1 MTEFHFTR
9 FPGSAAGEELQV
21 RLVRGR
27 LPLVEVPDTW
37 WGTIGKVTGRR
48 CDHAGNCAEA
58 IKADLQVLKVTKK
71 YVSGKYVADFNGRN
85 LEGQFS
91 VKYRQKR
98 PLCICECKDVN
109 PWLEWS
115 LMKSA
120 AKSELFSKLPS
131 VDTLVRAS
139 SLAPLV
145 TSHGSAAVTDAVR
158 IVLSRLRE
166 EVCDSRMDER
176 SLDLALGGLSAAVE
190 RQLRQSLG
198 YSLLPL
204 INATGVILHT
214 NLGRAPLAAAALD
227 RVRVTAGSYSNLEFD
242 LSTGERGK
250 RDVHLD
256 RLFQKLLDDVLPS
269 FARLDGRGRP
279 SLRGSEPT
287 ISTAISTIVVNNNAA
302 AVLLALNSLAEGGEV
317 IVSRGELVEIGGSF
331 RIPDVMSRSNAT
343 LREVGTTNRTRI
355 ADYERAINDR
365 TRLLLRV
372 HRSNFEITGFTEQP
386 ALDELVALARRR
398 NLPLM
403 EDLGSG
409 ALFDLRSVGIND
421 EPGVLDSLRAG
432 VDVVTYSGDKLL
444 GGPQAG
450 LISGR
455 ADLVARMRSNS
466 LFRALRVDKLTYAAL
481 EATLL
486 AYVKR
491 DHDAV
496 PVLRMMR
503 LSKDEIAS
511 RAEKIVSRI
520 ESARLNNA
528 QVKSVRLKLE
538 LVDGKS
544 VIGGGA
550 APSAVLP
557 TRLIALTHVDLSDD
571 ELSAR
576 LRANTPPVIARVEE
590 GRVLLDLRT
599 VFPEQDANL
608 ATALASLTET

>member
-1 MTEFHFTR
+1 V
-9 FPGSAAGEELQV
+9 SA
-21 RLVRGR
+21 
-27 LPLVEVPDTW
+27 
-37 WGTIGKVTGRR
+37 
-48 CDHAGNCAEA
+48 
-58 IKADLQVLKVTKK
+58 
-71 YVSGKYVADFNGRN
+71 
-85 LEGQFS
+85 
-91 VKYRQKR
+91 
-98 PLCICECKDVN
+98 VN
-109 PWLEWS
+109 
-115 LMKSA
+115 KSA
-120 AKSELFSKLPS
+120 LFQKLPS
-131 VDTLVRAS
+131 TDEVLRRPEMQALTQREG
-139 SLAPLV
+139 
-145 TSHGSAAVTDAVR
+145 HAAVAESIRAV
-158 IVLSRLRE
+158 LARLRQE
-166 EVCDSRMDER
+166 IAWGEFDEKA
-176 SLDLALGGLSAAVE
+176 LTLAVGGLSAAVE
-190 RQLRQSLG
+190 RELRQSLS

-214 NLGRAPLAAAALD
+214 NLGRAPLAAAALE
-227 RVRVTAGSYSNLEFD
+227 RVQATAGAYSNLEFD
-242 LSTGERGK
+242 LATGERGK
-250 RDVHLD
+250 RDVHVD
-256 RLFQKLLDDVLPS
+256 RLFRKLLADESVEGHS
-269 FARLDGRGRP
+269 VDGV
-279 SLRGSEPT
+279 
-287 ISTAISTIVVNNNAA
+287 STIVVNNNAA

-331 RIPDVMSRSNAT
+331 RIPDVMSKSNAT

-355 ADYERAINDR
+355 DDYERAINER

-372 HRSNFEITGFTEQP
+372 HRSNFEISGFTEQP
-386 ALDELVALARRR
+386 GLEELVALALRR

-409 ALFDLRSVGIND
+409 ALFDLRSVGING
-421 EPGVLDSLRAG
+421 EPGVLDSLRLG
-432 VDVVTYSGDKLL
+432 VDIVTYSGDKLL

-503 LSKDEIAS
+503 VSKDEIGR
-511 RAEKIVSRI
+511 RAEEIVSAI
-520 ESARLNNA
+520 GPD
-528 QVKSVRLKLE
+528 QGKHLKLE
-538 LVDGKS
+538 LVDGES

-557 TRLIALTHVDLSDD
+557 TRLIALTHGELSAD
-571 ELSAR
+571 ELCAR
-576 LRANTPPVIARVEE
+576 LRANVPGIIARVEE

-608 ATALASLTET
+608 TAALASLG

>member
-1 MTEFHFTR
+1 MQALIEREGHSAVAESIR
-9 FPGSAAGEELQV
+9 F
-21 RLVRGR
+21 
-27 LPLVEVPDTW
+27 
-37 WGTIGKVTGRR
+37 
-48 CDHAGNCAEA
+48 
-58 IKADLQVLKVTKK
+58 VL
-71 YVSGKYVADFNGRN
+71 A
-85 LEGQFS
+85 
-91 VKYRQKR
+91 
-98 PLCICECKDVN
+98 
-109 PWLEWS
+109 
-115 LMKSA
+115 
-120 AKSELFSKLPS
+120 
-131 VDTLVRAS
+131 
-139 SLAPLV
+139 
-145 TSHGSAAVTDAVR
+145 
-158 IVLSRLRE
+158 RLRQE
-166 EVCDSRMDER
+166 IANGQLGDGQIADAQLDEK
-176 SLDLALGGLSAAVE
+176 SLDLALDGLSAAVE

-204 INATGVILHT
+204 VNATGVILHT

-227 RVRVTAGSYSNLEFD
+227 HVRATASAYSNLEFD
-242 LSTGERGK
+242 LTTGERGK
-250 RDVHLD
+250 RDVHVD
-256 RLFQKLLDDVLPS
+256 RLFQKLLDDPGPS
-269 FARLDGRGRP
+269 CARLDGRGRP
-279 SLRGSEPT
+279 SLRGSEQT
-287 ISTAISTIVVNNNAA
+287 ISTIVVNNNAA
-302 AVLLALNSLAEGGEV
+302 AVLLALNSLAEGSEV

-331 RIPDVMSRSNAT
+331 RIPDVMSKSSAT
-343 LREVGTTNRTRI
+343 LHEVGTTNRTRV

-386 ALDELVALARRR
+386 GLDELVALAHRR

-409 ALFDLRSVGIND
+409 ALFDLGSVGVN

-432 VDVVTYSGDKLL
+432 VDIVTYSGDKLL

-486 AYVKR
+486 AYIKR

-496 PVLRMMR
+496 PVLRMMS
-503 LSKDEIAS
+503 LSKDEITR
-511 RAEKIVSRI
+511 RAEKIVSRV
-520 ESARLNNA
+520 ESVQA
-528 QVKSVRLKLE
+528 KSAHLKLE
-538 LVDGKS
+538 LLDGES

-557 TRLIALTHVDLSDD
+557 TRLIALTHVDLSAD

-599 VFPEQDANL
+599 VFPEQDTVL
-608 ATALASLTET
+608 AETLSSL